1 MKALVAGEAV
11 AKPSHGPQSQWLTLE
26 EWSRFADLAHVA
38 RVFMKS
44 ARALTT
50 LPRVAR
56 KLDLCEAR
64 FVASWAQALRAL
76 RGVRVDTRQLLMVD
90 MVLRRSLLG
99 EVARLVLRLL
109 VDFPI
114 AIEGASC
121 RKRRRLT

>member
-1 MKALVAGEAV
+1 
-11 AKPSHGPQSQWLTLE
+11 
-26 EWSRFADLAHVA
+26 
-38 RVFMKS
+38 MKS

-64 FVASWAQALRAL
+64 FVSSWEQALRAL
-76 RGVRVDTRQLLMVD
+76 RGVRVDTRQLLMID
-90 MVLRRSLLG
+90 MVLRRSLPG

-114 AIEGASC
+114 AIEDASC